1 MEELIMN
8 SRGLVYHIVDNK
20 YSWYHKFND
29 TLREDLASEGMI
41 MLVQSA
47 KNFDENKGV
56 KFSTFAYKYIVWGI
70 QKYLN
75 MERYGVQDNTYAK
88 ARKDIKVMSYDSDV
102 TGSNTLIEACGQV
115 EDGEIALIEFWE
127 IVNKSGIKD
136 IKAIIRYREK
146 GYNYREIGK
155 RLGVSHQTVNIRI
168 NQLKEYLSPY
178 YNTEGYKGINMRKKW
193 GEA

>member
-8 SRGLVYHIVDNK
+8 SRGLVYYIVDNK

-47 KNFDENKGV
+47 KNFDESKGV

-75 MERYGVQDNTYAK
+75 MERYGVQDNISAK
-88 ARKDIKVMSYDSDV
+88 NRRDIQISSYDSGD
-102 TGSNTLIEACGQV
+102 TGTLIETFGGA
-115 EDGEIALIEFWE
+115 EDEEITLMEFWE
-127 IVNKSGIKD
+127 IVDKCGIKD
-136 IKAIIRYREK
+136 IKEIIKYREQ
-146 GYNYREIGK
+146 GLNYREIAK
-155 RLGVSHQTVNIRI
+155 LIGVSHQMVNVRL
-168 NQLKEYLSPY
+168 NQLKTFLSPY
-178 YNTEGYKGINMRKKW
+178 YDTEGYRGVKMHKKGDK
-193 GEA
+193 